1 MSARVDVLITMDYAI
16 ESAQR
21 IADSCPGHLGAI
33 LYVADLMKARAAV
46 AELIAF
52 AEGFSFTVTDSYYKD
67 AYLSITRPDKS
78 VVFRLTNS
86 STVSEDIADIERRRV
101 AALANI
107 GPSA

>member
-1 MSARVDVLITMDYAI
+1 MSARMDVLAVIDRAHAAFSGLQAG
-16 ESAQR
+16 ELFA
-21 IADSCPGHLGAI
+21 
-33 LYVADLMKARAAV
+33 ARAAV

-101 AALANI
+101 AALSNI